1 MSPSPI
7 PKAVSYPQHSLR
19 SRLGEGVFSSFQI
32 LATLIGA
39 LLPQVAQSMLQEL
52 SCSMPAPLTADSLC
66 MDLAAVH
73 MTLLQIAEDASK
85 QQRRHVGKLSG

>member
-1 MSPSPI
+1 MSPSQI
-7 PKAVSYPQHSLR
+7 LKAESCPQHSLR
-19 SRLGEGVFSSFQI
+19 FRLGKGVSFSFQI
-32 LATLIGA
+32 LATPVGA
-39 LLPQVAQSMLQEL
+39 LLPQLAQSMLQEL